1 MIPQVPE
8 SLTAIIQQ
16 VNTQLAETVLEQQSR
31 WTAVDPDLELPLT
44 EIKRLVLSGGKRI
57 RPAFCYWGF
66 RAAGG
71 DPQSLTPIRVGAA
84 IELLHVFALFHDD
97 IMDGALT
104 RRGQVTSHTS
114 LAELHSKSRWA
125 GESRRFG
132 EGAAILIGDLTHV
145 ISDQL
150 LGDIPNA
157 ARNVWHEMRLEVN
170 VGQYLDMLGSAR
182 RERSRE
188 MAQRICRYKSA
199 KYTIERPLHL
209 GALTA
214 DVGRGT
220 QLLPA
225 LSQFGLPLG
234 DAFQL
239 RDDVL
244 GVFGDTAITGK
255 PVGDDLREGK
265 PTLLLAYAYEMA
277 NESQRKI
284 LDRVGSPDLD
294 ANDVV
299 NMQTAITDTNALNY
313 VETTIISL
321 RDEAIS
327 ALRLSSID
335 SVSVDALEQLAN
347 YVTDRV
353 D

>member
-1 MIPQVPE
+1 VTLQAPD
-8 SLTAIIQQ
+8 SLTAI
-16 VNTQLAETVLEQQSR
+16 VRLVDAQLAQTVSDQRAR
-31 WTAVDPDLELPLT
+31 WTGVDAHLELPLS
-44 EIKRLVLSGGKRI
+44 EIERLVLSGGKRI

-71 DPQSLTPIRVGAA
+71 DEQSATPIRVGAA

-114 LAELHSKSRWA
+114 LATLHNSSKWA

-145 ISDQL
+145 MSDQL
-150 LGDIPNA
+150 LGDIPDA
-157 ARNVWHEMRLEVN
+157 ARHVWHEMRLEVN
-170 VGQYLDMLGSAR
+170 VGQYLDMWGSATR
-182 RERSRE
+182 DRSRE
-188 MAQRICRYKSA
+188 TAQRICRYKSA

-214 DVGRGT
+214 DVERGM
-220 QLLPA
+220 QLLPV
-225 LSQFGLPLG
+225 LSQYGLPLG

-239 RDDVL
+239 RDDIL
-244 GVFGDTAITGK
+244 GVFGDTAATGK

-265 PTLLLAYAYEMA
+265 PTLLLAYAYENA
-277 NESQRKI
+277 NDAQRQV
-284 LDRVGSPDLD
+284 LDRVGVSELTTQDIAD
-294 ANDVV
+294 I
-299 NMQTAITDTNALNY
+299 QTVIVETGALQD
-313 VETTIISL
+313 VETTITSL
-321 RDEAIS
+321 QHEALA
-327 ALRLSSID
+327 ALQQSNIDILS
-335 SVSVDALEQLAN
+335 VTALQELAD
-347 YVTDRV
+347 YVTDRI

>member
-1 MIPQVPE
+1 MTLQAPE
-8 SLTAIIQQ
+8 SLTTIVHQIDA
-16 VNTQLAETVLEQQSR
+16 QLAQTVAAQRKR
-31 WTAVDPDLELPLT
+31 WTAVDPDLELPLA
-44 EIKRLVLSGGKRI
+44 EVERLVLSGGKRV

-71 DPQSLTPIRVGAA
+71 DAQSSTPIRVGAA

-114 LAELHSKSRWA
+114 LAQLHSTSHWA

-157 ARNVWHEMRLEVN
+157 ARDIWHEMRLEVN

-188 MAQRICRYKSA
+188 VAQRICRYKSA

-214 DVGRGT
+214 DVERGT
-220 QLLPA
+220 QLLPVF
-225 LSQFGLPLG
+225 SQFGLPLG

-244 GVFGDTAITGK
+244 GVFGDNAVTGK

-265 PTLLLAYAYEMA
+265 PTLLLAYAYEKA
-277 NESQRKI
+277 NDSQRKI
-284 LDRVGSPDLD
+284 LDRVGSADLTSD
-294 ANDVV
+294 EVA
-299 NMQTAITDTNALNY
+299 NMQTVIADTHALLD
-313 VETTIISL
+313 VETKITSL

-327 ALRLSSID
+327 ILKTSSINA
-335 SVSVDALEQLAN
+335 SAIEALEQLAN

>member
-1 MIPQVPE
+1 MTLQAPE
-8 SLTAIIQQ
+8 SLTAIVQQ
-16 VNTQLAETVLEQQSR
+16 IDAQLAQSVSAEKDR
-31 WTAVDPDLELPLT
+31 WTAVDHELSLPLA
-44 EIKRLVLSGGKRI
+44 EVERLVLSGGKRI
-57 RPAFCYWGF
+57 RPAFCYWGY

-71 DPQSLTPIRVGAA
+71 AHDSEIPIRVGAA

-104 RRGQVTSHTS
+104 RRGQVTSHVS
-114 LAELHSKSRWA
+114 LAELHSSSGWA

-150 LGDIPNA
+150 LGDIPDA
-157 ARNVWHEMRLEVN
+157 ARHIWHEMRLEVN
-170 VGQYLDMLGSAR
+170 IGQYLDMLGSAR

-188 MAQRICRYKSA
+188 MAQKICRYKSA

-214 DVGRGT
+214 DVDRGT
-220 QLLPA
+220 ELLPV
-225 LSQFGLPLG
+225 LSQYGLPLG

-265 PTLLLAYAYEMA
+265 PTLLLAYAYEKA
-277 NESQRKI
+277 NEKQRRV
-284 LDRVGSPDLD
+284 LDHVGSPDLASSD
-294 ANDVV
+294 ISD
-299 NMQTAITDTNALNY
+299 MQSVIAETNALQDIEN
-313 VETTIISL
+313 TISSL
-321 RDEAIS
+321 RDEAIHVLQQS
-327 ALRLSSID
+327 KMEGAA
-335 SVSVDALEQLAN
+335 VVALEELAH

>member
-1 MIPQVPE
+1 VR
-8 SLTAIIQQ
+8 A
-16 VNTQLAETVLEQQSR
+16 VDAQLAHTVVAQRDR
-31 WTAVDPDLELPLT
+31 WSAVDPDLELPLS
-44 EIKRLVLSGGKRI
+44 EVERLVRSGGKRI

-71 DPQSLTPIRVGAA
+71 DGQSDVPIRIGAA
-84 IELLHVFALFHDD
+84 TELLHVFALFHDD

-104 RRGQVTSHTS
+104 RRGQATSHTS
-114 LAELHSKSRWA
+114 LAKLHSDSKWA

-132 EGAAILIGDLTHV
+132 DGAAILIGDLAHV
-145 ISDQL
+145 MSDQL
-150 LGDIPNA
+150 LGDIPRE
-157 ARNVWHEMRLEVN
+157 AREVWHEMRLEVN

-188 MAQRICRYKSA
+188 VADRICRYKSA

-214 DVGRGT
+214 HVERGT
-220 QLLPA
+220 LLQPV
-225 LSQFGLPLG
+225 LSAYGLPLG

-244 GVFGDTAITGK
+244 GVFGDSVITGK

-265 PTLLLAYAYEMA
+265 PTPLLASAYELASPAQRQILNKVGAA
-277 NESQRKI
+277 NLTQEDIVDMQSVIAETGALADMEKHI
-284 LDRVGSPDLD
+284 
-294 ANDVV
+294 DV
-299 NMQTAITDTNALNY
+299 
-313 VETTIISL
+313 L
-321 RDEAIS
+321 RDNAINVLTNPLIDPS
-327 ALRLSSID
+327 A
-335 SVSVDALEQLAN
+335 VEPLEELAH

>member
-1 MIPQVPE
+1 VTPQAPG
-8 SLTAIIQQ
+8 SLTAIIRR
-16 VNTQLAETVLEQQSR
+16 VDTQLAQTVAQQR
-31 WTAVDPDLELPLT
+31 EKWTAVDSDLSLPLS
-44 EIKRLVLSGGKRI
+44 EVERLVMSGGKRI

-71 DPQSLTPIRVGAA
+71 DADSPVPIRVGAA

-97 IMDGALT
+97 VMDGAST
-104 RRGQVTSHTS
+104 RRGQPTSHVTLS
-114 LAELHSKSRWA
+114 TLHEQSSWA

-132 EGAAILIGDLTHV
+132 EGAAVLIGDLTYV
-145 ISDQL
+145 MSDQL
-150 LGDIPNA
+150 LGDIPSE

-182 RERSRE
+182 RERSRQV
-188 MAQRICRYKSA
+188 AARICRYKSS

-209 GALTA
+209 GALSA
-214 DVGRGT
+214 EVSRGQ
-220 QLLPA
+220 QLLPI
-225 LSQFGLPLG
+225 LSDYGLPLG

-244 GVFGDTAITGK
+244 GVFGDSTVTGK

-265 PTLLLAYAYEMA
+265 PTLLLASAYEHA
-277 NESQRKI
+277 TASQRVV
-284 LDRVGSPDLD
+284 LDRVGKSDLSYD
-294 ANDVV
+294 DV
-299 NMQTAITDTNALNY
+299 TAVQDVIRDTGALS
-313 VETTIISL
+313 EIEDTIVQL
-321 RDEAIS
+321 RDAAI
-327 ALRLSSID
+327 AVLATPDID
-335 SVSVDALEQLAN
+335 PTASTALEELAH

>member
-1 MIPQVPE
+1 VTPQAPE
-8 SLTAIIQQ
+8 SLTAIIQL
-16 VNTQLAETVLEQQSR
+16 VNAQLAETVVKQQTH

-71 DPQSLTPIRVGAA
+71 DPQSPIPIRVGAA

-114 LAELHSKSRWA
+114 LAELHNRSQWA

-188 MAQRICRYKSA
+188 IAQRICRYKSS

-214 DVGRGT
+214 DVERGT

-284 LDRVGSPDLD
+284 LDRVGSAELSDD
-294 ANDVV
+294 EIAQ
-299 NMQTAITDTNALNY
+299 MQTVIADTNALRDI
-313 VETTIISL
+313 ETQITTL
-321 RDEAIS
+321 HDEAVS
-327 ALRLSSID
+327 ALKKSDFNASTIE
-335 SVSVDALEQLAN
+335 ALEQLAH

>member
-1 MIPQVPE
+1 VSLQAPE
-8 SLTAIIQQ
+8 SLTAI
-16 VNTQLAETVLEQQSR
+16 VR
-31 WTAVDPDLELPLT
+31 AVDAELQHTVVEQKLRWSAVDADLELPLS
-44 EIKRLVLSGGKRI
+44 EVERLVLSGGKRI

-71 DPQSLTPIRVGAA
+71 NDASQTPIRVGAA

-97 IMDGALT
+97 IMDGART
-104 RRGQVTSHTS
+104 RRGQITSHTS
-114 LAELHSKSRWA
+114 LAKLHNDSQWA

-132 EGAAILIGDLTHV
+132 DGAAILIGDLAHV
-145 ISDQL
+145 MSDQL
-150 LGDIPNA
+150 LGDIPSE
-157 ARNVWHEMRLEVN
+157 ARHVWHEMRLEVN
-170 VGQYLDMLGSAR
+170 IGQYLDMLGSAR

-188 MAQRICRYKSA
+188 VADRICRYKSA

-214 DVGRGT
+214 DVERGSK
-220 QLLPA
+220 LLPV
-225 LSQFGLPLG
+225 LSQYGLPLG

-244 GVFGDTAITGK
+244 GVFGDSIVTGK

-265 PTLLLAYAYEMA
+265 PTPLLASAYELA
-277 NESQRKI
+277 DASQRTI
-284 LDRVGSPDLD
+284 LDGVGSADLSD
-294 ANDVV
+294 DDIIK
-299 NMQTAITDTNALNY
+299 MQSVIRDTGALIKM
-313 VETTIISL
+313 EQHISSL
-321 RDEAIS
+321 RDEAVAVLQS
-327 ALRLSSID
+327 PLID
-335 SVSVDALEQLAN
+335 AQAVEPLEQLAH

>member
-1 MIPQVPE
+1 VTLQAPE
-8 SLTAIIQQ
+8 SLTTIVHQIDA
-16 VNTQLAETVLEQQSR
+16 QLAQTVAAQRKR
-31 WTAVDPDLELPLT
+31 WTAVDPDLELPLA
-44 EIKRLVLSGGKRI
+44 EVERLVLSGGKRV

-71 DPQSLTPIRVGAA
+71 DAQSSTPIRVGAA

-114 LAELHSKSRWA
+114 LAQLHSTSHWA

-157 ARNVWHEMRLEVN
+157 ARDIWHEMRLEVN

-188 MAQRICRYKSA
+188 VAQRICRYKSA

-214 DVGRGT
+214 DVERGT
-220 QLLPA
+220 QLLPVF
-225 LSQFGLPLG
+225 SQFGLPLG

-244 GVFGDTAITGK
+244 GVFGDTAVTGK

-265 PTLLLAYAYEMA
+265 PTLLLAYAYEKA
-277 NESQRKI
+277 NDSQRKI
-284 LDRVGSPDLD
+284 LDRVGSADLTSD
-294 ANDVV
+294 EVA
-299 NMQTAITDTNALNY
+299 NMQTVIADTHALLD
-313 VETTIISL
+313 VETKITSL

-327 ALRLSSID
+327 ILKTSSINA
-335 SVSVDALEQLAN
+335 SAIEALEQLAN

>member
-1 MIPQVPE
+1 MTLQAPE
-8 SLTAIIQQ
+8 SLTAIVRQIDA
-16 VNTQLAETVLEQQSR
+16 QLAYTVAEQRAR
-31 WTAVDPDLELPLT
+31 WTAVDPDLELPLS
-44 EIKRLVLSGGKRI
+44 EVERLVLSGGKRI

-71 DPQSLTPIRVGAA
+71 DGHSDTPIRVGAA

-114 LAELHSKSRWA
+114 LADLHRASQWA

-157 ARNVWHEMRLEVN
+157 ARYVWHEMRLEVN

-188 MAQRICRYKSA
+188 TAQRICRYKSA

-214 DVGRGT
+214 DVERGA
-220 QLLPA
+220 QLLPV
-225 LSQFGLPLG
+225 LSKYGLPLG

-265 PTLLLAYAYEMA
+265 PTLLLAYAYEKA
-277 NESQRKI
+277 NSAQRKI
-284 LDRVGSPDLD
+284 LDRVGTPDLTAGD
-294 ANDVV
+294 ITD
-299 NMQTAITDTNALNY
+299 MQTVIADTNALQDI
-313 VETTIISL
+313 ETTI
-321 RDEAIS
+321 S
-327 ALRLSSID
+327 ALHNEAVAALTASDID
-335 SVSVDALEQLAN
+335 SVAVTALQQLAD

>member
-1 MIPQVPE
+1 MTLQAPE
-8 SLTAIIQQ
+8 SLTAIVRQ
-16 VNTQLAETVLEQQSR
+16 VDAQLAQTVASQHKR
-31 WTAVDPDLELPLT
+31 WAAVDPDLELPLS
-44 EIKRLVLSGGKRI
+44 EVERLVLSGGKRI

-71 DPQSLTPIRVGAA
+71 DAQSTTPTRVGAA

-114 LAELHSKSRWA
+114 LAQLHSTSHWA

-157 ARNVWHEMRLEVN
+157 ARDIWHEMRLEVN

-188 MAQRICRYKSA
+188 VAQRICRYKSA

-214 DVGRGT
+214 DVERGT
-220 QLLPA
+220 QLLPL

-244 GVFGDTAITGK
+244 GVFGDTTVTGK

-265 PTLLLAYAYEMA
+265 PTLLLAYAYEKA
-277 NESQRKI
+277 NSAQRKI
-284 LDRVGSPDLD
+284 LDRVGSADLG
-294 ANDVV
+294 NDEIID
-299 NMQTAITDTNALNY
+299 MQTVIVDTNALHD
-313 VETTIISL
+313 VETTITSL
-321 RDEAIS
+321 RDVAIDDLKKSDVDIS
-327 ALRLSSID
+327 AIE
-335 SVSVDALEQLAN
+335 ALEQLAN

>member
-1 MIPQVPE
+1 MRQVDE
-8 SLTAIIQQ
+8 
-16 VNTQLAETVLEQQSR
+16 QLAQAVSAQKER
-31 WTAVDPDLELPLT
+31 WSAVDRELSLPLA
-44 EIKRLVLSGGKRI
+44 EVERLVLSGGKRI
-57 RPAFCYWGF
+57 RPAFCYWGY

-71 DPQSLTPIRVGAA
+71 VHDAETPIRVGAA

-104 RRGQVTSHTS
+104 RRGQVTSHIS
-114 LAELHSKSRWA
+114 LAELHGSSGWA

-145 ISDQL
+145 MSDQL
-150 LGDIPNA
+150 LGDIPDA
-157 ARNVWHEMRLEVN
+157 ARHIWHEMRLEVN
-170 VGQYLDMLGSAR
+170 IGQYLDMLGSAR

-188 MAQRICRYKSA
+188 MAQKICRYKSA

-214 DVGRGT
+214 DVERGAE
-220 QLLPA
+220 LLPV
-225 LSQFGLPLG
+225 LSQYGLPLG

-265 PTLLLAYAYEMA
+265 PTLLLAYAYEKA
-277 NESQRKI
+277 DEKQRRV
-284 LDRVGSPDLD
+284 LDRVGSPDLTSSD
-294 ANDVV
+294 IAD
-299 NMQTAITDTNALNY
+299 MQSIISDTNALQDI
-313 VETTIISL
+313 ESTISSL
-321 RDEAIS
+321 RDEAIRVLHQSQVDSSAVS
-327 ALRLSSID
+327 AL
-335 SVSVDALEQLAN
+335 EELAH

>member
-1 MIPQVPE
+1 VTLRAPD
-8 SLTAIIQQ
+8 SLTAIVRQ
-16 VNTQLAETVLEQQSR
+16 VDAELAQSMSTQKDR
-31 WTAVDPDLELPLT
+31 WTAVDPNLSLPLS
-44 EIKRLVLSGGKRI
+44 EVERLVLSGGKRI

-66 RAAGG
+66 RGAGG
-71 DPQSLTPIRVGAA
+71 EHDSEIPIRVGAA

-114 LAELHSKSRWA
+114 LADLHSSSGWA

-150 LGDIPNA
+150 LGDIPDA
-157 ARNVWHEMRLEVN
+157 ARHVWHEMRLEVN
-170 VGQYLDMLGSAR
+170 IGQYLDMLGSAR
-182 RERSRE
+182 RERSRD
-188 MAQRICRYKSA
+188 MAQKICRYKSA

-214 DVGRGT
+214 DVERGT
-220 QLLPA
+220 QLLPV
-225 LSQFGLPLG
+225 LSQYGLPLG

-244 GVFGDTAITGK
+244 GVFGDTAVTGK

-265 PTLLLAYAYEMA
+265 PTLLLAYAYEKA
-277 NESQRKI
+277 DEKQRRV
-284 LDRVGSPDLD
+284 LDRVGFADLSED
-294 ANDVV
+294 EIAT
-299 NMQTAITDTNALNY
+299 MQQIIVDTRALEDIEIT
-313 VETTIISL
+313 ISSL
-321 RDEAIS
+321 RDEAMNALKQSQIHTS
-327 ALRLSSID
+327 AI
-335 SVSVDALEQLAN
+335 APLEELAH
-347 YVTDRV
+347 YVTDRI

>member
-1 MIPQVPE
+1 MTLKAPE
-8 SLTAIIQQ
+8 SLTTIVHQIDA
-16 VNTQLAETVLEQQSR
+16 QLAQTVTAQRKR
-31 WTAVDPDLELPLT
+31 WTSVDPDLELPLA
-44 EIKRLVLSGGKRI
+44 EVERLVLSGGKRI

-71 DPQSLTPIRVGAA
+71 DAQSSTPIRVGAA

-104 RRGQVTSHTS
+104 RRGQVTSHTT
-114 LAELHSKSRWA
+114 LAQLHNTSHWA

-145 ISDQL
+145 LSDQL

-157 ARNVWHEMRLEVN
+157 ARDIWHEMRLEVN

-188 MAQRICRYKSA
+188 VAQRICRYKSA

-214 DVGRGT
+214 DVERGT
-220 QLLPA
+220 QLLPV

-244 GVFGDTAITGK
+244 GVFGDTAVTGK

-265 PTLLLAYAYEMA
+265 PTLLLAYAYEKA
-277 NESQRKI
+277 DDSHRKI
-284 LDRVGSPDLD
+284 LDRVGSPDLSNSEI
-294 ANDVV
+294 A
-299 NMQTAITDTNALNY
+299 NMQTVIVDTNALRD
-313 VETTIISL
+313 VEARITSL
-321 RDEAIS
+321 RDEAIATLNTS
-327 ALRLSSID
+327 DINTPAIE
-335 SVSVDALEQLAN
+335 ALEQLAN

>member
-1 MIPQVPE
+1 MTPQAPE
-8 SLTAIIQQ
+8 SLTTIVRQIDA
-16 VNTQLAETVLEQQSR
+16 QLAQTVATQRKR
-31 WTAVDPDLELPLT
+31 WTDVDPDLELPLA
-44 EIKRLVLSGGKRI
+44 EIERLVLSGGKRI

-71 DPQSLTPIRVGAA
+71 DPQSHVPIRVGAA

-114 LAELHSKSRWA
+114 LAELHSTSHWA

-157 ARNVWHEMRLEVN
+157 ARDIWHEMRLEVN

-182 RERSRE
+182 RERSRDV
-188 MAQRICRYKSA
+188 AQRICRYKSA

-214 DVGRGT
+214 DVDRGT
-220 QLLPA
+220 QLLSV
-225 LSQFGLPLG
+225 LSKFGLPLG

-265 PTLLLAYAYEMA
+265 PTLLLAYAYEKA
-277 NESQRKI
+277 SDSQRKI
-284 LDRVGSPDLD
+284 LDRVGSADLTTEEI
-294 ANDVV
+294 V
-299 NMQTAITDTNALNY
+299 NMQNVIADTGALKD
-313 VETTIISL
+313 VEKQIMFL
-321 RDEAIS
+321 HDEAIT
-327 ALRLSSID
+327 
-335 SVSVDALEQLAN
+335 ALETSDVDISVVDSLKQLAH

>member
-1 MIPQVPE
+1 VTLQAPE
-8 SLTAIIQQ
+8 SLTTIVHQIDA
-16 VNTQLAETVLEQQSR
+16 QLAQTVAAQRKR
-31 WTAVDPDLELPLT
+31 WTAVDPDLELPLA
-44 EIKRLVLSGGKRI
+44 EVERLVLSGGKRV

-71 DPQSLTPIRVGAA
+71 DAQSSTPIRVGAA

-114 LAELHSKSRWA
+114 LAQLHSTSHWA

-157 ARNVWHEMRLEVN
+157 ARDIWHEMRLEVN

-188 MAQRICRYKSA
+188 VAQRICRYKSA

-214 DVGRGT
+214 DVERGT
-220 QLLPA
+220 QLLPVF
-225 LSQFGLPLG
+225 SQFGLPLG

-244 GVFGDTAITGK
+244 GVFGDNAVTGK

-265 PTLLLAYAYEMA
+265 PTLLLAYAYEKA
-277 NESQRKI
+277 NDSQRKI
-284 LDRVGSPDLD
+284 LDRVGSADLTSD
-294 ANDVV
+294 EVA
-299 NMQTAITDTNALNY
+299 NMQTVIADTHALLD
-313 VETTIISL
+313 VETKITSL

-327 ALRLSSID
+327 ILKTSSINA
-335 SVSVDALEQLAN
+335 SAIEALEQLAN

>member
-1 MIPQVPE
+1 MTLQAPE
-8 SLTAIIQQ
+8 SLTTIVHQIDA
-16 VNTQLAETVLEQQSR
+16 QLAQTVAAQRKR
-31 WTAVDPDLELPLT
+31 WTAVDPDLELPLA
-44 EIKRLVLSGGKRI
+44 EVERLVLSGGKRV

-71 DPQSLTPIRVGAA
+71 DAQSSTPIRVGAA

-114 LAELHSKSRWA
+114 LAQLHSTSHWA

-157 ARNVWHEMRLEVN
+157 ARDIWHEMRLEVN

-188 MAQRICRYKSA
+188 VAQRICRYKSA

-214 DVGRGT
+214 DVERGT
-220 QLLPA
+220 QLLPVF
-225 LSQFGLPLG
+225 SQFGLPLG

-244 GVFGDTAITGK
+244 GVFGDTAVTGK

-265 PTLLLAYAYEMA
+265 PTLLLAYAYEKA
-277 NESQRKI
+277 NDSQRKI
-284 LDRVGSPDLD
+284 LDRVGSADLTSD
-294 ANDVV
+294 EVA
-299 NMQTAITDTNALNY
+299 NMQTVIADTHALLD
-313 VETTIISL
+313 VETKITSL

-327 ALRLSSID
+327 ILKTSSINA
-335 SVSVDALEQLAN
+335 SAIEALEQLAN